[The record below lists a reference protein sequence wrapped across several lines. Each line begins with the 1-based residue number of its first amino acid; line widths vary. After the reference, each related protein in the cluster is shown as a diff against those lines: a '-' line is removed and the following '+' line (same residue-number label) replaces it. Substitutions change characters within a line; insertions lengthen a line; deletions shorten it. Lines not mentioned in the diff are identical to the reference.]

1 MNNPADH
8 ARGSEGRVVTHRRAI
23 ATATASCAATLLA
36 ALLVF
41 RARRAREQ
49 RALRARTWA
58 EHWWAL

>member
-1 MNNPADH
+1 MTH
-8 ARGSEGRVVTHRRAI
+8 RHHRRAI

>member
-1 MNNPADH
+1 MIHLRALP
-8 ARGSEGRVVTHRRAI
+8 GRTHRRRAL